1 MQQIVNRK
9 NLSSLIEQLE
19 ASAVKTQSSIK
30 KLATRKD
37 AMSFLFECKFNQ
49 SGFNPLDSS
58 IKLNLIE
65 QLNQTFT
72 YLASFKGAE
81 YIFSKHKMVKSL
93 TLNLGTASG
102 TDIETTDDGGVVAEV
117 FASVNP
123 SNNQKLKNDINRISM
138 IDAKHRY
145 VFFISPKKE
154 LGIYESSWD
163 VDNVT
168 VISFG
173 DGLTKALK

>member
-1 MQQIVNRK
+1 MMIIVNRK
-9 NLSSLIEQLE
+9 NLSTLMEKLE
-19 ASAVKTQSSIK
+19 VSAVKTQSSIK
-30 KLATRKD
+30 KLASGKD
-37 AMSFLFECKFNQ
+37 AKAFLFECKFNQ

-72 YLASFKGAE
+72 YLASFKGAD
-81 YIFSKHKMVKSL
+81 YIFLHHKKIKSL

-102 TDIETTDDGGVVAEV
+102 TDIETDEDGGVVAEV

-123 SNNQKLKNDINRISM
+123 SNNQKLKNDINRISLV
-138 IDAKHRY
+138 DAKHRY

-154 LGIYESSWD
+154 LGIYKSIWD
-163 VDNVT
+163 VDNVK

-173 DGLTKALK
+173 DGLAQGLK

>member
-1 MQQIVNRK
+1 MQKVVTRR
-9 NLSSLIEQLE
+9 NLNSLIEQLE
-19 ASAVKTQSSIK
+19 ASAAKTQSSIK
-30 KLATRKD
+30 KLVSRKD
-37 AMSFLFECKFNQ
+37 AMFFLFECKFNQ

-81 YIFSKHKMVKSL
+81 YIFLHHKKVKSL

-102 TDIETTDDGGVVAEV
+102 TDIETDEDGGVVAEV

-123 SNNQKLKNDINRISM
+123 SNNRKLRNDISRIKL
-138 IDAKHRY
+138 INAKHRY

-154 LGIYESSWD
+154 LGIYKSTWD

>member
-1 MQQIVNRK
+1 MQKVVNRK
-9 NLSSLIEQLE
+9 NLNSFIEQLE
-19 ASAVKTQSSIK
+19 VSAAKTQSSIK
-30 KLATRKD
+30 KIASRKD
-37 AMSFLFECKFNQ
+37 AMFFLFECKFNK
-49 SGFNPLDSS
+49 SGFDPLDSS

-81 YIFSKHKMVKSL
+81 YIFLHHKKVKSL

-102 TDIETTDDGGVVAEV
+102 TDIETDEDGGVVAEV

-123 SNNQKLKNDINRISM
+123 SNNRKLRNDISRISLVH
-138 IDAKHRY
+138 AKHRY
-145 VFFISPKKE
+145 VFFISPKAPA
-154 LGIYESSWD
+154 GIHKSIWD
-163 VDNVT
+163 KSNVK
-168 VISFG
+168 VISLG

>member
-1 MQQIVNRK
+1 MQKVVTRR
-9 NLSSLIEQLE
+9 NLNSLIEQLE
-19 ASAVKTQSSIK
+19 ASAAKTQSSIK
-30 KLATRKD
+30 KLVSRKD
-37 AMSFLFECKFNQ
+37 AMFFLFECKFNQ

-81 YIFSKHKMVKSL
+81 YIFLHHKKVKSL

-102 TDIETTDDGGVVAEV
+102 TDIETDEDGGVVAEV

-123 SNNQKLKNDINRISM
+123 SNNRKLRNDISRIKL
-138 IDAKHRY
+138 INAKHRY
-145 VFFISPKKE
+145 VFFISPKIPA
-154 LGIYESSWD
+154 GILNSNWGEN
-163 VDNVT
+163 NVK
-168 VISFG
+168 VVSLG
-173 DGLTKALK
+173 DGYA

>member
-1 MQQIVNRK
+1 MQKVVTRR
-9 NLSSLIEQLE
+9 NLNSLIEQLE
-19 ASAVKTQSSIK
+19 ASAAKTQSSIK
-30 KLATRKD
+30 KLVSRKD
-37 AMSFLFECKFNQ
+37 AMFFLFECKFNQ

-81 YIFSKHKMVKSL
+81 YIFLYHKKVKSL
-93 TLNLGTASG
+93 TLNLGTVSG
-102 TDIETTDDGGVVAEV
+102 TDIETDEDGGVVAEV
-117 FASVNP
+117 FSSVNP
-123 SNNQKLKNDINRISM
+123 SNNQKLKNDINRISLV
-138 IDAKHRY
+138 DAKHRY

-154 LGIYESSWD
+154 LGIYKSTWD

>member
-1 MQQIVNRK
+1 MQIIVNRK
-9 NLSSLIEQLE
+9 NLSNLIEQLE
-19 ASAVKTQSSIK
+19 VSAVKTQSSIK
-30 KLATRKD
+30 KLASGKD
-37 AMSFLFECKFNQ
+37 AMTFLFECKFNQ

-81 YIFSKHKMVKSL
+81 YIFLHHKKVKSL
-93 TLNLGTASG
+93 TLNLGTTSG
-102 TDIETTDDGGVVAEV
+102 TDIETDEDAGVVSEV

-123 SNNQKLKNDINRISM
+123 SNNQKLKNDINRISLV
-138 IDAKHRY
+138 DAKHRY

-154 LGIYESSWD
+154 LGIYKSIWD
-163 VDNVT
+163 FDNVK

-173 DGLTKALK
+173 DGLAQGLK

>member
-1 MQQIVNRK
+1 MQIIVNRK
-9 NLSSLIEQLE
+9 NINTLIEQLE
-19 ASAVKTQSSIK
+19 VTAMKTQSSIK
-30 KLATRKD
+30 KLASVKD

-81 YIFSKHKMVKSL
+81 YIFLHHKKVKSL

-102 TDIETTDDGGVVAEV
+102 TDIETDEDGGVVAEV

-123 SNNQKLKNDINRISM
+123 SNNQKLKNDINRISLV
-138 IDAKHRY
+138 DAKHRY

-154 LGIYESSWD
+154 LGIYKSTWD
-163 VDNVT
+163 LDNVT
-168 VISFG
+168 VISLG

>member
-1 MQQIVNRK
+1 MQKVVTRR
-9 NLSSLIEQLE
+9 NLNSLIEQLE
-19 ASAVKTQSSIK
+19 ASAAKTQSSIK
-30 KLATRKD
+30 KLVSRKD
-37 AMSFLFECKFNQ
+37 AMFFLFECKFNQ

-81 YIFSKHKMVKSL
+81 YIFLYHKKVKSL
-93 TLNLGTASG
+93 TLNLGTVSG
-102 TDIETTDDGGVVAEV
+102 TDIETDEDGGVVAEV

-123 SNNQKLKNDINRISM
+123 SNNRKLRNDISRIKL
-138 IDAKHRY
+138 INAKHRY

-154 LGIYESSWD
+154 LGIYKSTWD

>member
-1 MQQIVNRK
+1 MQIIVNRK
-9 NLSSLIEQLE
+9 NLNSLIEQLE
-19 ASAVKTQSSIK
+19 VSAVKTQSSIK
-30 KLATRKD
+30 KIASGKD
-37 AMSFLFECKFNQ
+37 AMAFLIECKFNQ

-81 YIFSKHKMVKSL
+81 YIFLHHKKVKSL

-102 TDIETTDDGGVVAEV
+102 TDIETDEDGGVVAEV

-123 SNNQKLKNDINRISM
+123 SNNQKLKNDINRISLVT
-138 IDAKHRY
+138 AKHRY
-145 VFFISPKKE
+145 VFFISPNTD
-154 LGIYESSWD
+154 LGTYKSIWD
-163 VDNVT
+163 VDNVK

-173 DGLTKALK
+173 DGLVKGLK

>member
-1 MQQIVNRK
+1 MQIIVTCK
-9 NLSSLIEQLE
+9 NLNTLIEQLE
-19 ASAVKTQSSIK
+19 VTALKTQSSIK
-30 KLATRKD
+30 KLASGKD
-37 AMSFLFECKFNQ
+37 AMTFLFECKFSQ

-81 YIFSKHKMVKSL
+81 YIFLHHKKVKSL

-102 TDIETTDDGGVVAEV
+102 TDIETDEDGGVVAEV

-123 SNNQKLKNDINRISM
+123 SNKQKLKNDINRISM

-154 LGIYESSWD
+154 LGIYKSIWD
-163 VDNVT
+163 LDNVT

-173 DGLTKALK
+173 NGLTKALK

>member
-1 MQQIVNRK
+1 MIIVNRK
-9 NLSSLIEQLE
+9 NLSTLIEQLE
-19 ASAVKTQSSIK
+19 VSAAKTQSLIK
-30 KLATRKD
+30 KLASRKD
-37 AMSFLFECKFNQ
+37 AMTFLFECKFNK

-72 YLASFKGAE
+72 YLASLKGAE
-81 YIFSKHKMVKSL
+81 YIFLHHKKVKSL

-102 TDIETTDDGGVVAEV
+102 TDIETDEDGGVVAEV

-123 SNNQKLKNDINRISM
+123 SNNRKLRNDISRIKL
-138 IDAKHRY
+138 INAKHRY
-145 VFFISPKKE
+145 VFFISPKVPA
-154 LGIYESSWD
+154 GILNSNWGE
-163 VDNVT
+163 NNIK

-173 DGLTKALK
+173 DGLAQGLK

>member
-1 MQQIVNRK
+1 MQKTVNRK

-30 KLATRKD
+30 KLASSKD

-49 SGFNPLDSS
+49 CGCNPLDSS
-58 IKLNLIE
+58 IQLNLIE

-81 YIFSKHKMVKSL
+81 YIFSKHTKVKSL

-102 TDIETTDDGGVVAEV
+102 TDIETHEDGGVVAEV

-138 IDAKHRY
+138 VDAKHRY

-173 DGLTKALK
+173 DGLAKALK

>member
-1 MQQIVNRK
+1 MQIIVNRK
-9 NLSSLIEQLE
+9 NLSTLIEQLE
-19 ASAVKTQSSIK
+19 VSAAKTQSSIK
-30 KLATRKD
+30 KIASRKD
-37 AMSFLFECKFNQ
+37 AMTFLFECKFNQ

-81 YIFSKHKMVKSL
+81 YIFLHHKKVKSL

-102 TDIETTDDGGVVAEV
+102 TDIETDEDGGVVAEV

-123 SNNQKLKNDINRISM
+123 SNNQKLKNDINRISLVT
-138 IDAKHRY
+138 AKHRY

-154 LGIYESSWD
+154 LGIYKSTWD
-163 VDNVT
+163 VDNVK
-168 VISFG
+168 VISLG
-173 DGLTKALK
+173 DGLAQGLK

>member
-1 MQQIVNRK
+1 M
-9 NLSSLIEQLE
+9 
-19 ASAVKTQSSIK
+19 
-30 KLATRKD
+30 
-37 AMSFLFECKFNQ
+37 CK
-49 SGFNPLDSS
+49 
-58 IKLNLIE
+58 

-81 YIFSKHKMVKSL
+81 YIFLHHKKVKSL

-102 TDIETTDDGGVVAEV
+102 TDIETSEDGGVVAEV

-123 SNNQKLKNDINRISM
+123 SNNQKLKNDINRISLV
-138 IDAKHRY
+138 DAKHRY

-154 LGIYESSWD
+154 LGIYKSILD
-163 VDNVT
+163 FDNVK

-173 DGLTKALK
+173 DGLAQGIR